1 MAIPD
6 PIRAGLARG
15 WHVEDGSRLE
25 ADHTVEC
32 DVAIIGT
39 GAGGGIAAD
48 VLSAAGL
55 KVLLLE
61 EGGLYSSDDFDMR
74 EATAYPRLYQESAAR
89 QTRDKGVTILQ
100 GRTVGGSTV
109 VNWTSSFRTPP
120 TTLGWWRDTLG
131 LPLDADT
138 MAPWFER
145 AEARVNV
152 SDWLVEPNP
161 NNHVLGAGAAR
172 LGIPFGHIRRNVKGC
187 WNLGYCGMGCP
198 TNAKQ
203 SMLVTT
209 LPAALARGATL
220 WQRMRAE
227 RLILAGD
234 AVTGLRA
241 VALAADGLNP
251 TGRILTVRAR
261 QVLLAGGAIN
271 TPALLLRS
279 QVPDPHELIG
289 AHTCLH
295 PTVVSGAQFDR
306 DIRPFDGAPQS
317 LYSDHFLHVD
327 PIDGPPG
334 FKLEVPPVHPLLAG
348 VTLSGWGADHARLMA
363 DLPRLN
369 VIIAL
374 VRDGFHPE
382 LRGGRVGLRDDGSPV
397 LDYPLTDTFWQAAR
411 RALLAMAK
419 IQFAA
424 GARAVLPMAENA
436 RLTGSWREAKA
447 LLDDL
452 PLAPLTTRVVSAH
465 VMGGCAMGRDERDG
479 VCDSDGRVY
488 RMRNL
493 SVADGSLFPTSLGA
507 NPQLSV
513 YAFAWKVAARLAREM
528 GGAAA

>member
-6 PIRAGLARG
+6 PIRAGFARG
-15 WHVEDGSRLE
+15 WAVEDGARLE
-25 ADHTVEC
+25 RDRTVEC
-32 DVAIIGT
+32 DVAIVGT
-39 GAGGGIAAD
+39 GAGGGIAAE
-48 VLSAAGL
+48 VLTAAGL
-55 KVLLLE
+55 NVLLLE
-61 EGGLYSSDDFDMR
+61 EGGLYSSSDFDMR

-120 TTLGWWRDTLG
+120 ATLGWWHDTRG
-131 LPLDADT
+131 LPVDTDT
-138 MAPWFER
+138 MAPWFDKV
-145 AEARVNV
+145 EARVNV
-152 SDWLVEPNP
+152 SDWQTEPNA
-161 NNHVLGAGAAR
+161 NNHVLGDGAAK

-209 LPAALARGATL
+209 LPAALDRGAAL

-227 RLILAGD
+227 RLTLARD
-234 AVTGLRA
+234 KATGLIA
-241 VALAADGLNP
+241 VALAADGLTP
-251 TGRILTVRAR
+251 TGRTLTVKAR

-279 QVPDPHELIG
+279 KVPDPFELIG

-295 PTVVSGAQFDR
+295 PTVVSGAQFAR

-317 LYSDHFLHVD
+317 LYSDHFLHTD

-348 VTLSGWGADHARLMA
+348 VTLAGWGADHARLMA

-382 LRGGRVGLRDDGSPV
+382 LQGGRVGLRNDGSPV
-397 LDYPLTDTFWQAAR
+397 LDYPLTETFWQAAR
-411 RALLAMAK
+411 RALLAMAE

-436 RLTGSWREAKA
+436 SLAGSWSEAQA
-447 LLDDL
+447 QIAGLS
-452 PLAPLTTRVVSAH
+452 LATLTTRVVSAH
-465 VMGGCAMGRDERDG
+465 VMGGCAMGRDETQG
-479 VCDSDGRVY
+479 VCDSEGRVY
-488 RMRNL
+488 RLQNL

-507 NPQLSV
+507 NPQVSV
-513 YAFAWKVAARLAREM
+513 YAFAWKVAARLARDM
-528 GGAAA
+528 AA